1 MNKKL
6 LFAALSLAAFT
17 ACTDDSFESQ
27 KQLAEEAIPV
37 EFELIN
43 GDATRAHMDEEN
55 GTAVIWSSDD
65 KDLFTLY
72 FGNQDG
78 FGDQAAGPWTTG
90 YDNATYQAVS
100 DGQTAGLATPTMIKP
115 GAAIMVWPSD
125 TTFRITTDRPLSLV
139 IPAEQNDIVN
149 NLPYTS
155 DLINIQPY
163 IINQGEATERPSTA
177 ADPNR
182 AGYNRKYP
190 VYMRAMGSQL
200 NLKPNYEGQ
209 DKIDELTSLE
219 EDPIDPITIDNIQ
232 LITADG
238 GDTEFTTEVPLTF
251 ANANAAWDLA
261 HHPERAWMKVTTMDY
276 DNAIATTDMLTSTCF
291 DADRG
296 ICKFL
301 FLPQPIME
309 TEGEGVEDAAIIVNT
324 YYGQVVVA
332 DDNHGGLYGTTPG
345 KPEELQNAWYRFATA
360 NTQADAEAL
369 LEDGETLGAKQAADA
384 VDGAGKWMIKSAPEF
399 GMKQTINWFTNHK
412 GTGTVLNEPNGGATT
427 RYLNVN
433 LAYLDMSNLHIK
445 TDKQLRDVVRVW
457 QKLGLLSVTVYLDG
471 DANGVFKTT
480 QKTIETINAMNA
492 QAAAGKV
499 FTVTPCNKDGEVC
512 NQILV
517 TESSELPEIQNM
529 TFIVV
534 KDGDANSHKAD
545 VVLNAGESWKWDGTV
560 MVAPD
565 ATTGINQI
573 INKGT
578 MANRVDQTLNILSA
592 TTPAIVSSNITFV
605 NDGVWTIAAGKEV
618 KVQNAVIN
626 NGTLN
631 IGKEAQYLQDG
642 ANLGAQSIFTNEA
655 TSLPTDFGGTGE
667 FGKVNNK
674 GVFAVIGIG
683 KINNYGLIEHANKNA
698 KTYITTNQT
707 PGADFTLPFSNVEN
721 EENKIGRINLPY
733 SNKDEDNISVKA
745 ALEEGFVSVTIDGEV
760 TGQLNNT
767 SLGNKVNYV
776 IIKSGVTEIA
786 NLNPENNP
794 QQVKYLEINK
804 TDRKEIAWTVETN
817 TEFTGLMVLSDVN
830 IKIFT
835 QVTAAVTYLKS
846 NSKMYVGGVFNRY
859 AVGEGQD
866 AIAATD
872 WAGYYGNTEG
882 NVGTNY
888 ITFE

>member
-6 LFAALSLAAFT
+6 LFAALSLAVFT
-17 ACTDDSFESQ
+17 ACTDDNFESQ
-27 KQLAEEAIPV
+27 KQLAEKAIPV

-43 GDATRAHMDEEN
+43 GDATRAHMDDEY
-55 GTAVIWSSDD
+55 GTSVIWTSDD

-78 FGDQAAGPWTTG
+78 FPSEVVNPWTRG

-139 IPAEQNDIVN
+139 IPAKQNDIVN

-155 DLINIQPY
+155 DLIEIGAWDKDAPY
-163 IINQGEATERPSTA
+163 NT
-177 ADPNR
+177 
-182 AGYNRKYP
+182 AGYGRKYP
-190 VYMRAMGSQL
+190 LFMRAMGSQL
-200 NLKPNYEGQ
+200 SIKPNYEGQ
-209 DKIDELTSLE
+209 NDIDELV
-219 EDPIDPITIDNIQ
+219 EDEGIEPITIDSIQ

-238 GDTEFTTEVPLTF
+238 GETEFTTEVPLTF
-251 ANANAAWDLA
+251 AEPSETTAAAWDLVNNA
-261 HHPERAWMKVTTMDY
+261 KRAWRKVTTMDY
-276 DNAIATTDMLTSTCF
+276 ENPSATTDMLTSTCF

-309 TEGEGVEDAAIIVNT
+309 TDGEGVEDAAIIVNT

-332 DDNHGGLYGTTPG
+332 DENNGGLYGTTPG
-345 KPEELQNAWYRFATA
+345 KPQELQNAWYRFAAANNQTA
-360 NTQADAEAL
+360 AEAL
-369 LEDGETLGAKQAADA
+369 LEDGETLGAKQPDDA

-399 GMKQTINWFTNHK
+399 GMKQTINWFTRHK
-412 GTGTVLNEPNGGATT
+412 GTGTVANEPNGGATT

-433 LAYLDMSNLHIK
+433 LKYLDMSNLHIK
-445 TDKQLRDVVRVW
+445 TDKQLRDVVLVW
-457 QKLGLLSVTVYLDG
+457 QKLGLNSVTVYLDG
-471 DANGVFKTT
+471 DANGVFTTT
-480 QKTIETINAMNA
+480 QNTIKTINEKNAEA
-492 QAAAGKV
+492 AAAGKV

-512 NQILV
+512 NKILV
-517 TESSELPEIQNM
+517 TESSEIPEIQNM

-545 VVLNAGESWKWDGTV
+545 VVLNEGESWKWDGTV

-565 ATTGINQI
+565 ATTGITNI
-573 INKGT
+573 INEGT
-578 MANRVDQTLNILSA
+578 MANGENNTLNILSA
-592 TTPAIVSSNITFV
+592 ITPDIVSSHITFV

-618 KVQNAVIN
+618 RVQNAVIN
-626 NGTLN
+626 NGTVN
-631 IGKEAQYLQDG
+631 INKDAKYLQDG
-642 ANLGAQSIFTNEA
+642 ANLGNESIFTNEA

-674 GVFAVIGIG
+674 GVFAVVGTTG
-683 KINNYGLIEHANKNA
+683 KINNYGLIEHAAKNA
-698 KTYITTNQT
+698 KTYITANQT
-707 PGADFTLPFSNVEN
+707 VGADFEQPFSNVEN

-733 SNKDEDNISVKA
+733 SNKDEDNISVSA
-745 ALEEGFVSVTIDGEV
+745 ALQEGFVSVTINGEV
-760 TGQLNNT
+760 TGTLDNT

-786 NLNPENNP
+786 NLNPEANP
-794 QQVKYLEINK
+794 EQVKYLEINK
-804 TDRKEIAWTVETN
+804 TDGKEIAWEVETN
-817 TEFTGLMVLSDVN
+817 TAFTGLMVLSDVN

-835 QVTAAVTYLKS
+835 EVSATVTYLHS
-846 NSKMYVGGVFNRY
+846 DARMYVGGTFNRN
-859 AVGEGQD
+859 
-866 AIAATD
+866 ATE
-872 WAGYYGNTEG
+872 WNGYYGPTED
-882 NVGTNY
+882 NVANNY
-888 ITFE
+888 ITFD